1 MGEESNVNDELEE
14 SDGPDVDI
22 QVLLQVLQ
30 IVWNLFVGII
40 SEDEHD
46 YPSGKLGTFYI
57 GTFLKWETKQ
67 DLWLRI
73 IILFKVSF
81 VYLCFYF

>member
-40 SEDEHD
+40 SKHEHD
-46 YPSGKLGTFYI
+46 YPSGKLGNFYLER
-57 GTFLKWETKQ
+57 F
-67 DLWLRI
+67 
-73 IILFKVSF
+73 
-81 VYLCFYF
+81 